1 MVTRGFTGR
10 QSGSEPSDWIPRDCT
25 SSTISRCL
33 RLKPRSKRQIIH
45 SASGSYGRTG
55 ARRRVSKER
64 TQMLSRTIHVDDLK
78 CCREGGYLAGAL
90 GHRDRLRR
98 GTPGAGNGHV
108 LSDFRSFPK

>member
-10 QSGSEPSDWIPRDCT
+10 QSGSEPSDWIPRDST

-33 RLKPRSKRQIIH
+33 RSKPRSKRQIIH

-78 CCREGGYLAGAL
+78 CCREGGV
-90 GHRDRLRR
+90 
-98 GTPGAGNGHV
+98 PG
-108 LSDFRSFPK
+108 RSTWTSRSTASRHSRSGKRSCSQ